1 MLLCGSILVFSFKLT
16 GWSFVSL
23 SLISP
28 FVFLGPSH
36 LCVPDIGRF
45 LVACWLKSWTATTY
59 IFLCD
64 PYTYTCVRQHA
75 GKSKWKHSPQRIIN
89 CGDSPLRWSGPPFL
103 LGLDGKE
110 RKKAG
115 LPAPGDGQ
123 FYPPVV
129 GYHHPPAS
137 LTCRIHSSYSV
148 YEIWL
153 EQGKSD
159 SLEVIGLC
167 PSSTRATPITW
178 VYPCWWVGLQWA
190 FIHPTT
196 ASITWRS
203 CLVPSPF
210 LDYNTHHMSLRIGHS
225 LHKTCDFKSWL
236 NLLQNSSTYSRNQR
250 KSSSTPRCYRYIRRW
265 FVTNWSID

>member
-1 MLLCGSILVFSFKLT
+1 MTGCFFVVQYSYSHLSYRLLFCQFVFDFPL
-16 GWSFVSL
+16 
-23 SLISP
+23 

-75 GKSKWKHSPQRIIN
+75 RKSKWKHSPRRMIN

-137 LTCRIHSSYSV
+137 LTCRIHSSYQS
-148 YEIWL
+148 IRHDWRIL
-153 EQGKSD
+153 KGGD
-159 SLEVIGLC
+159 FGLC
-167 PSSTRATPITW
+167 PPCTRVTPILGL
-178 VYPCWWVGLQWA
+178 YPCWWVG
-190 FIHPTT
+190 F
-196 ASITWRS
+196 WRFGI
-203 CLVPSPF
+203 C
-210 LDYNTHHMSLRIGHS
+210 THHKPH
-225 LHKTCDFKSWL
+225 
-236 NLLQNSSTYSRNQR
+236 TYSPDRPVWWPHHLWTVQFERHNMWSTKPIISLSKRSSCNQ
-250 KSSSTPRCYRYIRRW
+250 
-265 FVTNWSID
+265 